1 MHNISHIEYRTSIG
15 EKRKNIL
22 FVSPFLVLKKK
33 KKKKNQNPLEPPNLA
48 SFELK
53 LMQSKLLAINSKS
66 PVSETEGCGLSGG
79 FGF

>member
-1 MHNISHIEYRTSIG
+1 MHNINHIEYKTSIG
-15 EKRKNIL
+15 EKRKNII

-33 KKKKNQNPLEPPNLA
+33 KKKPMEPLDPA

-53 LMQSKLLAINSKS
+53 LMQSKLLAINSRS

>member
-33 KKKKNQNPLEPPNLA
+33 KKNHNSLEPPDLA